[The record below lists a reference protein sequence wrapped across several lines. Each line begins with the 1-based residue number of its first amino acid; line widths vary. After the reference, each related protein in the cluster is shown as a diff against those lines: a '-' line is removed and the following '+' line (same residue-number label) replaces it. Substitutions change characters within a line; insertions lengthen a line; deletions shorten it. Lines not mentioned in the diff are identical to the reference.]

1 MDEINLREIGLRIGE
16 RRRWFGYTQE
26 QMAEWMNVSIQMI
39 SNLERGNK
47 SIRIENLVKLC
58 SILKVSTDYI
68 LTGKQGGTDR
78 YELAERLERLSSR
91 DFEMISRLVEYCSD
105 HTETK

>member
-1 MDEINLREIGLRIGE
+1 MDEINLKEIGLRIAM
-16 RRRWFGYTQE
+16 RRRQLGYTQE

-47 SIRIENLVKLC
+47 SIRIENLLKVA

-68 LTGKQGGTDR
+68 LTGKQGNTDTS
-78 YELAERLERLSSR
+78 ELAERLEDLSVR
-91 DFEMISRLVEYCSD
+91 DYQMIRMIVDYCS
-105 HTETK
+105 EK